1 MPLIVR
7 NKDTGQYIGEKYGGY
22 PKRHEEVKYKKYA
35 KRYKSEG
42 GVRRSIRHVVKN
54 PEYWNAIENHQTPAH
69 GVRMHLIVVPD
80 KYETIKV
87 KR

>member
-7 NKDTGQYIGEKYGGY
+7 NKDTGKYVGDGIEGY
-22 PKRHEEVKYKKYA
+22 PKRNKEVKYKKYA

-42 GVRRSIRHVVKN
+42 GVKRSIRRIVKN
-54 PEYWNAIENHQTPAH
+54 PVYWDAVDDHKVPPH
-69 GVRMHLIVVPD
+69 GEIQNMVVVPD
-80 KYETIKV
+80 NYEIIKV

>member
-7 NKDTGQYIGEKYGGY
+7 NKDTGQYIGEKYSGY
-22 PKRHEEVKYKKYA
+22 PKRHEEVRFKKYA

-42 GVRRSIRHVVKN
+42 GVGRSIRHVVKN
-54 PEYWNAIENHQTPAH
+54 PKYWNAIENHQTPPP
-69 GVRMHLIVVPD
+69 GEKQSIVVIPD
-80 KYETIKV
+80 NYEIIKV